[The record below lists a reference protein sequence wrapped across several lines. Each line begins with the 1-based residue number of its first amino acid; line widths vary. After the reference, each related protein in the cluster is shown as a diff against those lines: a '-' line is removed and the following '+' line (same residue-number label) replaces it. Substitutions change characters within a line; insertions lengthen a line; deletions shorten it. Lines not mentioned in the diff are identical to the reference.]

1 MRVLFTVASWPTHYA
16 AMVPIGWALQAMG
29 HDVRVLCPPS
39 QVAPVSATGLVPVP
53 VLDGMDIVTANRME
67 YYQEAAD
74 GRWRYPWLPLHPLTG
89 AEMTSLDDFDV
100 EAYRRDV
107 EPGIV
112 ARTAAGFDAA
122 VDFARRWRPDVV
134 LHDPTSLEGLLAAR
148 VLDVPSALCLWGPVG
163 SHEPPH
169 RRIVPTDVS
178 GAFPR
183 HGAGEFDLGMV
194 ENVVDPCPPSV
205 APLVESRRLP
215 VRFVP
220 YNGSS
225 PAPTWLLDEPSR
237 PRVCVAWSTALST
250 MSGPN
255 SYLLPRLVDA
265 LSGQG
270 LEVFVTATAD
280 DVAALGPVPPDVRV
294 LERMPLRL
302 LLPSCA
308 AIVHH
313 GGSGNTMTSLVSGTP
328 QLAVTFTTETT
339 VTAERLASAGVG
351 IHVQGDL
358 ADRDTLR
365 DSVLALVSEPSYRE
379 RAARLRAESQLRP
392 TAVDLVENLE
402 KLLSSLE

>member
-1 MRVLFTVASWPTHYA
+1 MRVMFTVASWPTHYA
-16 AMVPIGWALQAMG
+16 SMVPIGWALQVMG
-29 HDVRVLCPPS
+29 HEVRVLCPPS
-39 QVAPVSATGLVPVP
+39 QVTPVANAGLIPVP
-53 VLDGMDIVTANRME
+53 VLDGMDVGTANRMG
-67 YYQEAAD
+67 YYWEAVE

-89 AEMTSLDDFDV
+89 AEMNSLDDFDLD
-100 EAYRRDV
+100 AYRRDV
-107 EPGIV
+107 EPDIV
-112 ARTAAGFDAA
+112 ARTAHGFDAA
-122 VDFARRWRPDVV
+122 VDFARRWHPDVV

-148 VLDVPSALCLWGPVG
+148 VVDVPAALCLWGPVG
-163 SHEPPH
+163 SHEAPD

-178 GAFPR
+178 DAFPR
-183 HGAGEFDLGMV
+183 HDACEFDLDMV
-194 ENVVDPCPPSV
+194 KNVVDPCPPAV
-205 APLVESRRLP
+205 APLVEARRLP

-220 YNGSS
+220 YNGSA
-225 PAPTWLLDEPSR
+225 PAPTWLLDPPRR

-265 LSGQG
+265 LAGLD
-270 LEVFVTATAD
+270 LEVFVTATAA
-280 DVAALGPVPPDVRV
+280 DVAALGAVPGNVRV

-328 QLAVTFTTETT
+328 QLAITFTTETT
-339 VTAERLASAGVG
+339 VTAERLATAGVG

-365 DSVLALVSEPSYRE
+365 NSVLALVSEPPYRE
-379 RAARLRAESQLRP
+379 RAEQLRAESQLRP

>member
-29 HDVRVLCPPS
+29 HDVRVVCPPS
-39 QVAPVSATGLVPVP
+39 QVTPVCGAGLIPVP
-53 VLDGMDIVTANRME
+53 VLDGMDVATANRME
-67 YYQEAAD
+67 YFLEAVE

-89 AEMTSLDDFDV
+89 AEMRSLDDFDL

-107 EPGIV
+107 EPDIV
-112 ARTAAGFDAA
+112 ARTARGFDAA

-134 LHDPTSLEGLLAAR
+134 LHDPTSLEGLLAAK

-169 RRIVPTDVS
+169 RRIVPADVS
-178 GAFPR
+178 DAFPR
-183 HGAGEFDLGMV
+183 HGVGEFGLHMV
-194 ENVVDPCPPSV
+194 ENVVDPCPSAM
-205 APLVESRRLP
+205 APRVDARRLP

-220 YNGSS
+220 YNGSA
-225 PAPTWLLDEPSR
+225 PAPTWLLDPPRR
-237 PRVCVAWSTALST
+237 PRVLIAWSTALST

-265 LSGQG
+265 LAGED
-270 LEVFVTATAD
+270 LEVFVTATAA
-280 DVAALGPVPPDVRV
+280 DVAALGDVPPGVRV

-302 LLPSCA
+302 LLPTCA

-313 GGSGNTMTSLVSGTP
+313 GGSGNTMTALVSGTP
-328 QLAVTFTTETT
+328 QLAITFTTETT
-339 VTAERLASAGVG
+339 VTAERLAAAGVG
-351 IHVQGDL
+351 IHVQGDH

-365 DSVLALVSEPSYRE
+365 DAVLALVSEPTYRE
-379 RAARLRAESQLRP
+379 RAAELQAESQLRP
-392 TAVDLVENLE
+392 TPVELAE
-402 KLLSSLE
+402 KLLVE